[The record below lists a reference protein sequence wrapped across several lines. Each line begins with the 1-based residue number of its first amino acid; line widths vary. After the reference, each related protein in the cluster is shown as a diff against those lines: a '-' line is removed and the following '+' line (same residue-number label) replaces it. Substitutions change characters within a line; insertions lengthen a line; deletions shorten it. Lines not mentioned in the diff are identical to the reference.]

1 MSSDAAASKP
11 TTVGDATSAAVA
23 ASAATAGGGRAA
35 SAAPL
40 LRVQGLAKHFGAF
53 RALDGVSFD
62 VMPGEVLGLVG
73 PNGSGKTTCINVIT
87 GLYRPDGGSILY
99 QGRPVGGMAAHR
111 LVHQGINR
119 SFQIPKPFKTL
130 TVRQNVEV
138 ARTYGQHGGGANAD
152 TGIGELLRFLDLE
165 PHADRYAGELT
176 SAQQKMLDLAR
187 ALATR
192 PKLLCVD
199 ELGAGLNPAELDLV
213 AGRLRELAR
222 SGIALLVVEHLMDFV
237 DQVTDRLIVLSAGKN
252 LFEGT
257 LSQAV
262 QDPRVVEV
270 FLGAPD
276 EH

>member
-1 MSSDAAASKP
+1 MSSE
-11 TTVGDATSAAVA
+11 AAVA
-23 ASAATAGGGRAA
+23 TGAPAAGAATV
-35 SAAPL
+35 PL

-119 SFQIPKPFKTL
+119 SFQIPKPFKSL

-138 ARTYGQHGGGANAD
+138 ARTYGQHAARAGEAEGGVAGD
-152 TGIGELLRFLDLE
+152 IGELLRFLGLE
-165 PHADRYAGELT
+165 QHADRMAGELT

-237 DQVTDRLIVLSAGKN
+237 DEVTDRLIVLSAGKN
-252 LFEGT
+252 LFAGT
-257 LSQAV
+257 LAQAV

>member
-1 MSSDAAASKP
+1 M
-11 TTVGDATSAAVA
+11 
-23 ASAATAGGGRAA
+23 
-35 SAAPL
+35 
-40 LRVQGLAKHFGAF
+40 
-53 RALDGVSFD
+53 
-62 VMPGEVLGLVG
+62 
-73 PNGSGKTTCINVIT
+73 
-87 GLYRPDGGSILY
+87 
-99 QGRPVGGMAAHR
+99 
-111 LVHQGINR
+111 HQGINR
-119 SFQIPKPFKTL
+119 SFQIPKPFKSL

-138 ARTYGQHGGGANAD
+138 AYTYGRHAARAAQAEGGVGGD
-152 TGIGELLRFLDLE
+152 IGELLRFLDLE
-165 PHADRYAGELT
+165 QHAGRLAGELT

-192 PKLLCVD
+192 PRLLCVD

-252 LFEGT
+252 LFAGT